1 MNNELK
7 TIESKSAREMVEKI
21 KKAVRR
27 WYATVSVKELAIN
40 RALVAEIEA
49 FERMLSGKE
58 VTS

>member
-1 MNNELK
+1 MSNELK

-49 FERMLSGKE
+49 FERMLSRKE

>member
-1 MNNELK
+1 MSNETKNN
-7 TIESKSAREMVEKI
+7 ESKSARELVEKV

-27 WYATVSVKELAIN
+27 WYATVSVRELSIN

-49 FERMLSGKE
+49 FERMLLGKG